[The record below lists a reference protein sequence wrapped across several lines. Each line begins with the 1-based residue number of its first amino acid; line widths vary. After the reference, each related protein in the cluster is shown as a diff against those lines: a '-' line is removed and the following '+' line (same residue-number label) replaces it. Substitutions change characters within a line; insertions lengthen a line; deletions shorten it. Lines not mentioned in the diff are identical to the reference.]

1 MVRTGRTVRGTSSGS
16 RSPYRCPICQTR
28 PCLMGEVFPVGGA
41 VMAPILLWLILVLC
55 LLISAVKYLM
65 GIILKFSFASTKVQK
80 EYAFQPTVS
89 VLMPCYNEGR
99 TVYETI
105 ESISKS
111 NYPNDKFEVIAQD
124 DCSVDDSYEWML
136 KAQRDFA
143 NIRIRVGRNTVN
155 SGKARSV
162 CNALQQSTA
171 DMGISI
177 DSDCIF
183 HPAAIRELAAC
194 FSEPKI
200 GSVGGRVGVR
210 NPNESTI
217 TAIQT
222 FIYYAAFQVY
232 KVPENWTRSV
242 GCISG
247 CLFASRRELL
257 LEIEPNIRSRHWF
270 GIPVSQGEDRF
281 LTHQTLLRGY
291 GTYINNDALCWT
303 TVPNSLSVLF
313 KQQLRWR
320 RSIVRDLFY
329 TLRTLPQH
337 VWKLHPNTVLTL
349 LLVPLGALV
358 GFLVVV
364 TTLTSDPLA
373 WAGPLPLITALG
385 IGAVLTWVIKKYSA
399 REALAHPL
407 VFGAYVGWSLVS
419 SLFLTPLALCT
430 MDSADW
436 GTRTK
441 RHEVPLGNTNR

>member
-1 MVRTGRTVRGTSSGS
+1 
-16 RSPYRCPICQTR
+16 
-28 PCLMGEVFPVGGA
+28 
-41 VMAPILLWLILVLC
+41 MAPVLAWLILFLC
-55 LLISAVKYLM
+55 LAIS
-65 GIILKFSFASTKVQK
+65 ILKYTLALILKWSVPSATVKK
-80 EYAFQPTVS
+80 DYTYQPVVS
-89 VLMPCYNEGR
+89 VLMACFNEGK

-111 NYPNDKFEVIAQD
+111 NYPIEKFEVIAQD

-136 KAQRDFA
+136 KAQRDFT
-143 NIRIRVGRNTVN
+143 NIRIRLGRNTVN
-155 SGKARSV
+155 SGKARTV
-162 CNALQQSTA
+162 CNALKDSA
-171 DMGISI
+171 AELIISI

-183 HPAAIRELAAC
+183 HPDAIRELAAC

-210 NPNESTI
+210 NPNENTI

-222 FIYYAAFQVY
+222 FLYYTAFQIY

-247 CLFASRRELL
+247 CLFAIRRDLL
-257 LEIEPNIRSRHWF
+257 LEIEPMIRSRHWF
-270 GIPVSQGEDRF
+270 GIPVNQGEDRF

-303 TVPNSLSVLF
+303 TVPTTLPVLF

-337 VWKLHPNTVLTL
+337 VWTLHPNTVLTL
-349 LLVPLGALV
+349 VLTPLGALLAL
-358 GFLVVV
+358 LVAF
-364 TTLTSDPLA
+364 TMLSGSPMA
-373 WAGPLPLITALG
+373 WASPAPLVAYIGVGAILG
-385 IGAVLTWVIKKYSA
+385 WVIRKYSA
-399 REALAHPL
+399 REAINNPLA
-407 VFGAYVGWSLVS
+407 FGAYLAWSIVS
-419 SLFLTPLALCT
+419 SIFITTLALCT
-430 MDSADW
+430 LDSKDW

-441 RHEVPLGNTNR
+441 EQEVADGDNTPQETAV

>member
-1 MVRTGRTVRGTSSGS
+1 
-16 RSPYRCPICQTR
+16 
-28 PCLMGEVFPVGGA
+28 
-41 VMAPILLWLILVLC
+41 MAPILVCLILVLC
-55 LLISAVKYLM
+55 LLISVVKYTLAL
-65 GIILKFSFASTKVQK
+65 ILKWSVPKAVVKKDYT
-80 EYAFQPTVS
+80 YQPTVS
-89 VLMPCYNEGR
+89 VLMPCFNEGK

-111 NYPNDKFEVIAQD
+111 NYPNAKFEVIAQD

-136 KAQRDFA
+136 KAQRDFT
-143 NIRIRVGRNTVN
+143 NIRVRVGRNTVN

-162 CNALQQSTA
+162 CNALQLSTA
-171 DMGISI
+171 DMVISI

-183 HPAAIRELAAC
+183 HSDAIRELAAC

-210 NPNESTI
+210 NPNESAI

-247 CLFASRRELL
+247 CLFAIRRELL
-257 LEIEPNIRSRHWF
+257 LEIEPKIRSRHWF
-270 GIPVSQGEDRF
+270 GIPVNQGEDRF

-303 TVPNSLSVLF
+303 TVPSTLPNLF

-349 LLVPLGALV
+349 VLTPLGALL
-358 GFLVVV
+358 GLLVA
-364 TTLTSDPLA
+364 LTMLSGNPME
-373 WAGPLPLITALG
+373 WAGPAPLMLYLG
-385 IGAVLTWVIKKYSA
+385 LAAVLGWVIRKYSA
-399 REALAHPL
+399 REAVDNPLA
-407 VFGAYVGWSLVS
+407 FGAYLAWSIVS
-419 SLFLTPLALCT
+419 SLFITTLALCT
-430 MDSADW
+430 LDSKDW

-441 RHEVPLGNTNR
+441 EQEATDGHTTDQKIVG